1 MSEAFR
7 WWRPRFRVASLLWLM
22 LCVAL
27 TLGTYRWAYENGRE
41 DALAQRTFVGRTHPR
56 VYYVQDAIPMPAARA
71 GGGVVLDFD
80 SIIGD
85 LQREVLPNT
94 WERNGGSATVAEFP
108 SNISLVVT
116 HDDDGHERIA
126 AWLNR
131 QREQLA
137 RQGTRTIGPAT
148 KQTPLSL
155 RK

>member
-1 MSEAFR
+1 MSEPSR
-7 WWRPRFRVASLLWLM
+7 WWRPRFRLASLLWLT

-27 TLGTYRWAYENGRE
+27 TIGTYRWAYQSGRE
-41 DALAQRTFVGRTHPR
+41 DALAQRTFVGRTHAR
-56 VYYVQDAIPMPAARA
+56 VYYLQDVMPMPAK
-71 GGGVVLDFD
+71 GSGTGVVLDFD

-94 WERNGGSATVAEFP
+94 WEESGGSATVAEFP
-108 SNISLVVT
+108 TNISLVVS

-126 AWLNR
+126 AWMKR
-131 QREQLA
+131 RREQLA
-137 RQGTRTIGPAT
+137 RHGTPTIGPPI